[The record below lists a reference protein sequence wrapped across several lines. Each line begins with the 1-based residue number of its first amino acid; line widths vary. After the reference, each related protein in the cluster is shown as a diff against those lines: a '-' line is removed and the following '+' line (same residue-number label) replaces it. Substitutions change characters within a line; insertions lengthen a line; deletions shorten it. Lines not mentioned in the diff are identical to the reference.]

1 MCGCVCV
8 SIYIYIYIYI
18 CVCVGKGKE
27 KRHNDKFTL
36 AYPFNAACD
45 KYADGAM
52 RHLNLRL
59 SASKT
64 PMLPSQKVA

>member
-8 SIYIYIYIYI
+8 YIYI
-18 CVCVGKGKE
+18 CVCVGKGKGKE

>member
-1 MCGCVCV
+1 M
-8 SIYIYIYIYI
+8 